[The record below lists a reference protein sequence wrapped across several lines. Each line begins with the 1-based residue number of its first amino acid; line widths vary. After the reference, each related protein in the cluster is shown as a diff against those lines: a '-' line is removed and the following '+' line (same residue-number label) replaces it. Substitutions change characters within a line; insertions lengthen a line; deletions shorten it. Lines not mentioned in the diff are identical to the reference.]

1 MWPGAEHSGGLQQGQ
16 VLNDRQLTAAI
27 RNATAEERLAQLADA
42 HRLNPI
48 HMAAILTKL
57 ANISKKQPSQGSK
70 PTNVYAMRS
79 MQIRQQLVQKLQHQL
94 ILQGCQGHCPRGLA
108 NIIWALAKLQC
119 SPDLELVQMLL
130 QGFCNQL
137 HLAVPQV
144 RQRRYMGCNSAMHGP
159 RRCPAAGAS
168 CDYSATQPRER
179 LVGSF
184 GAGWHHGPTSCTW
197 TWLLDDCLH
206 RLTCLNLLLLSTSA
220 TAAGS

>member
-1 MWPGAEHSGGLQQGQ
+1 MWPGAEHPGGLQQGQ

-79 MQIRQQLVQKLQHQL
+79 VQIRQQLVQKLQHQL

-119 SPDLELVQMLL
+119 TPDLELVQMLL

-137 HLAVPQV
+137 PMAVPQV
-144 RQRRYMGCNSAMHGP
+144 RQRCYMGCNSA
-159 RRCPAAGAS
+159 
-168 CDYSATQPRER
+168 
-179 LVGSF
+179 
-184 GAGWHHGPTSCTW
+184 
-197 TWLLDDCLH
+197 LH
-206 RLTCLNLLLLSTSA
+206 AWTSA
-220 TAAGS
+220 LSCCRCIMPLQHDSAKRTFGWVFRRWMAPWPYKLHMDMAS